1 MLISRSTNNHTFFQ
15 TQLKQ
20 RGFPKV
26 TVTSVDKDGLN
37 FVINDLKPR
46 LVIIGAGFYY
56 CSTAYMMSLLLK
68 KFPEL
73 NIAAVSIAPYPASLA
88 MWFIF
93 NGVKSYINFDDGA
106 DDFFKGLESIRDGR
120 KYISQSVQ
128 ERIELCRERP
138 LPASQITPRQLEV
151 IKLLC
156 NGFNVPEIG
165 DVLHIT
171 KSTVDRH
178 KADIY
183 QNLNVRNENE
193 LIGRAITLGM
203 VKVDELIFHP
213 KNYELKP
220 KPERKLLSNSK
231 PMIRRV
237 K

>member
-1 MLISRSTNNHTFFQ
+1 MREEILLISRSINNQIYFKTE
-15 TQLKQ
+15 LEN

-26 TVTSVDKDGLN
+26 FVTNADKDALN
-37 FVINDLKPR
+37 FLINELKPK

-73 NIAAVSIAPYPASLA
+73 NIAAVSIAPYPADLA

-93 NGVKSYINFDDGA
+93 NGVKSYFNFYDSA
-106 DDFFKGLESIRDGR
+106 DEFFNGLDSIRDGKKFVSR
-120 KYISQSVQ
+120 TVQ
-128 ERIELCRERP
+128 ERIDMCREEP
-138 LPASQITPRQLEV
+138 TPVSQITMRQLEV

-165 DVLHIT
+165 DVLYIS

-183 QNLNVRNENE
+183 L
-193 LIGRAITLGM
+193 
-203 VKVDELIFHP
+203 
-213 KNYELKP
+213 
-220 KPERKLLSNSK
+220 
-231 PMIRRV
+231 
-237 K
+237 